1 MISSVIFDFNGVIID
16 DETVHRDLFVEV
28 LSPWGI
34 PLSNEDYERLYLGM
48 DDRGCLSSV
57 WMAARKTPIPEEI
70 LRTLIETKSDLYAT
84 RMEQGLPLYEGAAA
98 LIEELARS
106 VPLSIVSGALRQE
119 IESALSKNGLSSHFA
134 FIISAEDTPRGK
146 PDPSGYR
153 LAHEELV
160 KRGLHKGGPEG
171 IAVVEDSVQGIDA
184 AKDAGMKAI
193 GVGHTYPLSSLS
205 RADRTVT
212 HIRNLSAGIVLSL

>member
-28 LSPWGI
+28 LAPWGI
-34 PLSNEDYERLYLGM
+34 PLSNEDYEHLYLGM
-48 DDRGCLSSV
+48 DDRGCLSAA
-57 WMAARKTPIPEEI
+57 WMAARKTPIPEET
-70 LRTLIETKSDLYAT
+70 LRELIEIKSGLYGA
-84 RMEQGLPLYEGAAA
+84 RMEEGLPLYEGAAA
-98 LIEELARS
+98 LIRELART
-106 VPLSIVSGALRQE
+106 VPLSIVSGALRPE
-119 IESALSKNGLSSHFA
+119 IESALSRNGLSSYFA

-160 KRGLHKGGPEG
+160 RRGLHKGGPEE
-171 IAVVEDSVQGIDA
+171 IAVVEDSLQGIEA
-184 AKDAGMKAI
+184 AKGAGMKTV

-205 RADRTVT
+205 QADRTVP
-212 HIRNLSAGIVLSL
+212 HIRTLSAGIVLSL